1 VDAGSYVE
9 RAHRTLLRLCIHVS
23 QPTRAACEEKE
34 MAGETRGN
42 GESGALPPPAD
53 GPQMFVNV
61 QYIKDLSFEN
71 PRAPQSLIQPAT
83 QPDVAINV
91 DVKARNLNPGSYEV
105 VLTINVNANAQGEP
119 VFLVELAYGA
129 VVTVVNAHES
139 MIAGLVLVET
149 PRIIFPFA
157 RAIVANA
164 TRDGGFPPLLINPID
179 FAELLRQQ
187 QSLGQAAAPG
197 GPLV

>member
-1 VDAGSYVE
+1 
-9 RAHRTLLRLCIHVS
+9 
-23 QPTRAACEEKE
+23 

-83 QPDVAINV
+83 QPEVAINV

-119 VFLVELAYGA
+119 VFLVELAYAA
-129 VVTVVNAHES
+129 VVTVVNAHGVDDCRS
-139 MIAGLVLVET
+139 GPGRDAANHLSVCAGDRRQCDARRRVSAAIDQPDRLCRAVAPTAIAWS
-149 PRIIFPFA
+149 
-157 RAIVANA
+157 
-164 TRDGGFPPLLINPID
+164 DGGTGRSARLKLRLLK
-179 FAELLRQQ
+179 LRRRHATM
-187 QSLGQAAAPG
+187 GR
-197 GPLV
+197 